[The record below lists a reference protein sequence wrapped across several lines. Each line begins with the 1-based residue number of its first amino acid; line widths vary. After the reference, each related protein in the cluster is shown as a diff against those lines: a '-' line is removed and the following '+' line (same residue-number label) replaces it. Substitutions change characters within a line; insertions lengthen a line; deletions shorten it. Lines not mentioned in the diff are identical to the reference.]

1 MGRVPSLANPLVIP
15 GPVASEILAL
25 RRKDAATLWLN
36 DAGKQFVRPAV
47 PELPVLSGTEIG
59 SGERAVISWAMA
71 HPGFTAVLDD
81 FEARVAAQRLGVL
94 ILGTVGVVLR
104 LKKAGLISEVKPHLL
119 KIKSEGGYIGDE
131 LFREALL
138 RAGEQP

>member
-1 MGRVPSLANPLVIP
+1 MQPN
-15 GPVASEILAL
+15 AL
-25 RRKDAATLWLN
+25 
-36 DAGKQFVRPAV
+36 
-47 PELPVLSGTEIG
+47 
-59 SGERAVISWAMA
+59 
-71 HPGFTAVLDD
+71 
-81 FEARVAAQRLGVL
+81 VL